1 MNIRKQKLS
10 TSFRHALEGI
20 GVAIKT
26 QRNIRIHVTL
36 GIVVIMAALYLGLP
50 PRDIALL
57 LMVISLVIAT
67 ELLNTAIEAV
77 VDLVTQEWH
86 ALAKVAKDTAAG
98 AVLVSA
104 GFAVIIGLI
113 LFYKPVMIWLGW
125 Y

>member
-1 MNIRKQKLS
+1 MNSRKQKLS

-20 GVAIKT
+20 LVAFKT

-36 GIVVIMAALYLGLP
+36 GIVVIVAALYLGLP

-57 LMVISLVIAT
+57 LLVISLVIAA
-67 ELLNTAIEAV
+67 ELVNTAIEAV
-77 VDLVTQEWH
+77 VDLVTSEWH
-86 ALAKVAKDTAAG
+86 ALAKMAKDTAAG

-104 GFAVIIGLI
+104 GFAVSIGLI
-113 LFYKPVMIWLGW
+113 LFYRPVMIWLGL